1 LLLSRPA
8 WRIAGRLDDHYGQKG
23 KNMNNLNQILVEGII
38 LENAVVKKNHR
49 NCFTISSVRYMK
61 DEKGEYQQEVYFF
74 NIETGHDLGVTCEK
88 NKTLAKA
95 QKIRVIGRL
104 VHERTDNMTGR
115 IYILAEH
122 IVLMPRK
129 VGA

>member
-1 LLLSRPA
+1 
-8 WRIAGRLDDHYGQKG
+8 
-23 KNMNNLNQILVEGII
+23 MNNLNQILVEGII

-74 NIETGHDLGVTCEK
+74 NIETGPELGMRCEK
-88 NKTLAKA
+88 EKLLVKKG
-95 QKIRVIGRL
+95 QGVRVIGRL
-104 VHERTDNMTGR
+104 VQERTDNETGR
-115 IYILAEH
+115 VYILAEH